1 MSFSKSLLSSC
12 ALTSVVFA
20 ASLAPLALFGQKP
33 ITVQVGQRPVF
44 SGQLRDLSTPY
55 LGLAVSTSLGA
66 GLVALAI
73 AGWRQSSRQVSQVER
88 QLAELD
94 QQVQEK
100 SALIEDLAFSE
111 AKLKALGLESFLSA
125 EVGQELTPATLLK
138 SVESTADDDTESS
151 SAPELLVGLTS

>member
-12 ALTSVVFA
+12 ALTGVVFA

-33 ITVQVGQRPVF
+33 VTVQVGQRPVF

-66 GLVALAI
+66 GLVALAF
-73 AGWRQSSRQVSQVER
+73 AGWRQSSRQVSRVER

-100 SALIEDLAFSE
+100 SALFDDLAFSE
-111 AKLKALGLESFLSA
+111 AKLKALWLESFLQA
-125 EVGQELTPATLLK
+125 
-138 SVESTADDDTESS
+138 
-151 SAPELLVGLTS
+151 

>member
-1 MSFSKSLLSSC
+1 MSFSKSFLSSC
-12 ALTSVVFA
+12 ALASVVFG

-33 ITVQVGQRPVF
+33 ITVEVGQRPVF

-55 LGLAVSTSLGA
+55 MGLAVSTSVGA
-66 GLVALAI
+66 GLVALAVF
-73 AGWRQSSRQVSQVER
+73 GWRQSSRQVSRVER

-111 AKLKALGLESFLSA
+111 AKLKALGLEAFLQA
-125 EVGQELTPATLLK
+125 EDGQSLTPATLFK
-138 SVESTADDDTESS
+138 SVDRASNVGQVPATSTGMM
-151 SAPELLVGLTS
+151 VGLRS

>member
-1 MSFSKSLLSSC
+1 MLSSC
-12 ALTSVVFA
+12 ALAGVVFA

-33 ITVQVGQRPVF
+33 LTVQVGQRPVF

-55 LGLAVSTSLGA
+55 LGLAVSTSMGA

-111 AKLKALGLESFLSA
+111 AKLKALGLEAFLQA
-125 EVGQELTPATLLK
+125 ETGPDLTPATLIQ
-138 SVESTADDDTESS
+138 SVERASGANQVSPS
-151 SAPELLVGLTS
+151 PSELLAGLRS

>member
-1 MSFSKSLLSSC
+1 MSFSKSLLSSS
-12 ALTSVVFA
+12 ALAGIVFA
-20 ASLAPLALFGQKP
+20 TSLVPLALFGAKP
-33 ITVQVGQRPVF
+33 LTVQVGQRPVF

-55 LGLAVSTSLGA
+55 LGLAVSASVGA

-73 AGWRQSSRQVSQVER
+73 SGWRQSQRQVSQVER

-111 AKLKALGLESFLSA
+111 AKLKALGLEVFLQS
-125 EVGQELTPATLLK
+125 ESGEGTPLTAAALLQ
-138 SVESTADDDTESS
+138 SVEAA
-151 SAPELLVGLTS
+151 SAQSPRQSEVLAVVQ